1 MLIKFTVK
9 NWMSFRNET
18 SFSMIA
24 TRERQHRERVPS
36 VNKYKTSVLPIAAIY
51 GGNASGKTNF
61 FKALNFAKELVVKG
75 TQPDSQI
82 LVETFLLDVDTK
94 GGEQPSYFSFELL
107 VDEIIYEFSFTV
119 TRNKILEEKLVE
131 VSATSETVLYNRR
144 ENQPNFDSSLAK
156 DQFLNFAFK
165 GTRDN
170 QLFLTNSVS
179 QKVENFKPVYN
190 WFKDILVLVA
200 PDSRFTAFED
210 FLDETHPLYSTM
222 NKRLSQLDTGIDHL
236 GFQEIP
242 INNLSLPEAV
252 KTNLQENL
260 KEGMT
265 IRMLDEYGKQRFV
278 VTRKN
283 GVLIVKKLIAYHP
296 KSDGSEA
303 KFEIHQESDGS
314 RRVIDLLPAFL
325 EISSEASKKVYVI
338 DEVDRSLH
346 SILTRQLLE
355 LYLESCSP
363 ESRAQLLFTTHDVL
377 LMDQHLLRRDEMW
390 VTERDKAGI
399 STLLSFSEFKD
410 VRYDKDIRK
419 SYLQGRLG
427 GIPRILINYAV
438 RDEDVR
444 NNTDT
449 CQVEKPHLGDDLN
462 KISGNTVNCQI
473 EKHQPE
479 DHSNKKRA

>member
-1 MLIKFTVK
+1 MYYKEKKSLYKELNMLIKFTVS

-24 TRERQHRERVPS
+24 SREKQHRERIPS
-36 VNKYKTSVLPIAAIY
+36 INKYKTKILPIAAIY

-61 FKALNFAKELVVKG
+61 FKALNFVKELVVKG
-75 TQPDSQI
+75 TQPDSLI
-82 LVETFLLDVDTK
+82 SVEPFLLDTK
-94 GGEQPSYFSFELL
+94 DSEKPTGFSFELL
-107 VDEIIYEFSFTV
+107 IDETIYEFSFSV
-119 TRNKILEEKLVE
+119 TRQKIVEEKLVQ
-131 VSATSETVLYNRR
+131 VSSTSETVLYNRR
-144 ENQPNFDSSLAK
+144 DNKPNFHDSFSK
-156 DQFLNFAFK
+156 DQFLDFAFK

-179 QKVENFKPVYN
+179 QKVETFKSVYN
-190 WFKDILVLVA
+190 WFKDSLVLVA
-200 PDSRFTAFED
+200 PDSRFTPFEH
-210 FLDETHPLYSTM
+210 FLDEDNPLYLTM

-242 INNLSLPEAV
+242 INNISLPETI
-252 KTNLQENL
+252 KTDLQENI
-260 KEGMT
+260 KEGMAV
-265 IRMLDEYGKQRFV
+265 RMLDGYGKQRFV

-283 GVLIVKKLIAYHP
+283 GDLIVKKLIAYHP

-325 EISSEASKKVYVI
+325 EISAESSKKVYVI

-355 LYLESCSP
+355 LYLESCSS

-390 VTERDKAGI
+390 VTERDKVGV

-427 GIPRILINYAV
+427 GIPRILIGATFKNKDSISKV
-438 RDEDVR
+438 SSVD
-444 NNTDT
+444 
-449 CQVEKPHLGDDLN
+449 GD
-462 KISGNTVNCQI
+462 
-473 EKHQPE
+473 
-479 DHSNKKRA
+479 